1 MLHNRKVFKL
11 LLLNNDMIR
20 EKFRS
25 LYNTVKGTGSRIL
38 EATKNKGLVAF
49 LTGITALGAVNIAK
63 GEDLTSFAQLY
74 SDTTPPTNQFIYNL
88 DDGALTV
95 NGLITDRLTSLG
107 FGKYISGSAIVGFAD
122 QDPTHLD
129 WVSGGYHGNHL
140 TSIPSNDLF
149 NLVLNE
155 RPSADPS
162 GNFGI
167 AALWDY
173 NDNGRFG
180 TIVSGVANVE
190 DNELYYNLN
199 DFKINGIQGNIAALP
214 AFTGSGFLKLP
225 QIDVQV
231 IPEPATLG
239 VLLTGAAAAVMAG
252 RRRHRR

>member
-1 MLHNRKVFKL
+1 MS
-11 LLLNNDMIR
+11 LLNNDMIR

-25 LYNTVKGTGSRIL
+25 FYNNVKGTGSRIL
-38 EATKNKGLVAF
+38 EAAKNKGLVTF
-49 LTGITALGAVNIAK
+49 LTGITAIGAANIAK
-63 GEDLTSFAQLY
+63 GEDLISFAQLY
-74 SDTTPPTNQFIYNL
+74 SDTTPPASQGLNGPGNF
-88 DDGALTV
+88 TV
-95 NGLITDRLTSLG
+95 NGQIPDRLARLG
-107 FGKYISGSAIVGFAD
+107 FGKYISGSAIVGAVN
-122 QDPTHLD
+122 QMPGYPNWL
-129 WVSGGYHGNHL
+129 SGSYHGNGT

-173 NDNGRFG
+173 NENGKFG

-190 DNELYYNLN
+190 DNELYYNIN
-199 DFKINGIQGNIAALP
+199 DFTINGIQGNIAALP
-214 AFTGSGFLKLP
+214 AYTGGGTLTLP
-225 QIDVQV
+225 SIDVQV

-252 RRRHRR
+252 GRRRRQRREGR